1 MMMMKMMTIIIIVI
15 IIINSIII
23 ILIILIILFNIGL
36 MLASVL
42 FILSSTLVKACI
54 TLAVCSLAMHKRL
67 FDVSHSWH
75 ANKTA
80 DVTRDLHLKTNLKNK
95 LKREL

>member
-1 MMMMKMMTIIIIVI
+1 MMMMMMMMTIISI
-15 IIINSIII
+15 III
-23 ILIILIILFNIGL
+23 ILIILIILFNI

-67 FDVSHSWH
+67 FDVSLSWH